1 MQFKTREIQN
11 NYSEAKVYLVA
22 YFHGEAAT
30 KAKKPLQIFLRKIQF
45 PNETYHLQ
53 HLSEGEK

>member
-30 KAKKPLQIFLRKIQF
+30 KAKKPLVDIF
-45 PNETYHLQ
+45 
-53 HLSEGEK
+53 EKNTIS